1 MGTPFEDIYIRAS
14 FRFTDYDFLQ
24 LDFDQR
30 FEILGQ
36 YLKMAEADF
45 KKTCPYDLSKKD
57 DWLACYTEKLDY
69 EAVEI
74 LSLGVA
80 YYWLCR
86 RLMNSDLLRNSMST
100 KEYTFFSNANL
111 VREINVFRDD
121 LYKEYKQKIIDYSY
135 YNGSL
140 SSLGGG
146 EQ

>member
-1 MGTPFEDIYIRAS
+1 MGTPFREIYVRSS

-24 LDFDQR
+24 LDFNQR
-30 FEILGQ
+30 FEILEQ

-57 DWLACYTEKLDY
+57 IPLGEYEEELDS
-69 EAVEI
+69 EAIEI
-74 LSLGVA
+74 LSLGIA

-111 VREINVFRDD
+111 VREIGVFRDS
-121 LYKEYKQKIIDYSY
+121 LLKEYKQKIIDYSY
-135 YNGSL
+135 YNGDFSA
-140 SSLGGG
+140 LGGNA
-146 EQ
+146 

>member
-1 MGTPFEDIYIRAS
+1 MGTPFEEIYVRAS

-24 LDFDQR
+24 LDFGQR

-45 KKTCPYDLSKKD
+45 KKTCPYNLSDKD
-57 DWLACYTEKLDY
+57 EILASYNEELDH
-69 EAVEI
+69 EAMEI

-86 RLMNSDLLRNSMST
+86 KLLNSDLLRNSMST

-111 VREINVFRDD
+111 VRELNVFRDD
-121 LYKEYKQKIIDYSY
+121 LYKAYKQKIIDYSY

-140 SSLGGG
+140 STLGDGV
-146 EQ
+146 